1 MPDLGRTWGRHRQSR
16 TVDRGTP
23 ISREIAQSLT
33 AAAMRLLGASN
44 FSADHT
50 NTRLSLGDASKLC
63 GATDNVVAE
72 NGYDRHAAG
81 VAKLVIRAGF
91 RCPCSKELEGSSPSA
106 RTDAMVVFTQVDGGF
121 HVRRGP
127 SWARGGH
134 ILGTLS
140 GEYRACRV
148 TATASKSSSNR
159 SA

>member
-1 MPDLGRTWGRHRQSR
+1 MPDLGRTWGRHRPSR
-16 TVDRGTP
+16 TVDRGTL

-33 AAAMRLLGASN
+33 PAAMRLLGASN

-91 RCPCSKELEGSSPSA
+91 RCPCSKEHEGSSPSA
-106 RTDAMVVFTQVDGGF
+106 RTNAARAYGQVKIYFSVCCGA
-121 HVRRGP
+121 P
-127 SWARGGH
+127 
-134 ILGTLS
+134 
-140 GEYRACRV
+140 
-148 TATASKSSSNR
+148 
-159 SA
+159 